1 MYCTNNNHSP
11 FLLANKKEKILHNQP
26 SPIPKINLI
35 YGSPQEDPSCKKF
48 TSHSFNFRSLP
59 PQKGPQPGYWLV
71 RFYEVARL
79 VSLSFPLSL
88 LHTSQAPAYRIFV
101 IRVLAAWL
109 SCAVEGEI
117 PQRARCS
124 DSILERWLKKGRSNV
139 TSLDDREGGN
149 NQHQYPLQ
157 QPIYL
162 ALLVPIFRHAFG
174 KRLSMNKDK
183 KGRNGGS
190 HDEKEKLEK
199 HFNHHSWYKL

>member
-11 FLLANKKEKILHNQP
+11 FLLANKKEKILHNQA

-71 RFYEVARL
+71 RFYEVA
-79 VSLSFPLSL
+79 
-88 LHTSQAPAYRIFV
+88 
-101 IRVLAAWL
+101 RVLAAWL

-190 HDEKEKLEK
+190 HDEKEKIEK
-199 HFNHHSWYKL
+199 HLNHHSRYKL